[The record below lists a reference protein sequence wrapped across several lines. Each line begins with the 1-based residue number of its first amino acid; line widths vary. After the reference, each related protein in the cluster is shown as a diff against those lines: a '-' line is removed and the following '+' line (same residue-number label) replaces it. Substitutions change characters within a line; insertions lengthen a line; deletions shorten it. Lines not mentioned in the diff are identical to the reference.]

1 MKRRMI
7 RLIGGLALILILIAA
22 ASGIWL
28 LSELEKPYLRAR
40 TDAVFVDIPRGASA
54 SQIADMLTKAGILR
68 HALPFRLYVRYTGL
82 GRHIQAGEYRFDTPA
97 SPKQVAERLIRG
109 DVYYR
114 AVTIPEGLSVQE
126 TVELLTA
133 NHLGDPEGLKRAI
146 LKTEWIRDLAPE
158 ARNLEGYL
166 FPETYRFRRNADS
179 ETVIKT
185 MVHQFRA
192 QIEKALSFHPM
203 PPGWTVSKIVILAS
217 MIEKEVRNAE
227 EGPMV
232 ASVLINRLD
241 SRMPLACDATIIYAM
256 KLAGTYEGRLGKK
269 DLAMDSPYNTYRHA
283 GLPPGPIC
291 NPGADALRSA
301 LSPAKTDYFY
311 YVSRNDGTHQFSKDY
326 RSHLNA
332 VNLFQRPL
340 ALRRQAGAP

>member
-1 MKRRMI
+1 LKRRMI
-7 RLIGGLALILILIAA
+7 WLIASLALLLILTGAV
-22 ASGIWL
+22 SGLWL
-28 LSELEKPYLRAR
+28 LAELEKPYLSAR
-40 TDAVFVDIPRGASA
+40 TDEVFVDIPRGANA
-54 SQIADMLTKAGILR
+54 HQVAELLTEAGILR
-68 HALPFRLYVRYTGL
+68 HALPFRLYVRYADL
-82 GRHIQAGEYRFDTPA
+82 GRHIQAGEYRFDAPA
-97 SPKQVAERLIRG
+97 SPKQVVERLIRG

-114 AVTIPEGLSVQE
+114 AITIPEGLSAQE
-126 TVELLTA
+126 TVELLAA
-133 NHLGDPEGLKRAI
+133 NRLGDPEGLKRAI
-146 LKTEWIRDLAPE
+146 LKTEWIRDLSPG

-185 MVHQFRA
+185 MVQQFRA
-192 QIEKALSFHPM
+192 QIEKTLALHPM
-203 PPGWTVSKIVILAS
+203 PPGWTVSGIVILAS
-217 MIEKEVRNAE
+217 MVEKEVRNAE

-232 ASVLINRLD
+232 ASVLNNRLD
-241 SRMPLACDATIIYAM
+241 KKMPLACDATIIYAM

-269 DLAMDSPYNTYRHA
+269 DLAMDSPYNTYRHS

-291 NPGADALRSA
+291 NPGAAALRAA
-301 LSPAKTDYFY
+301 LNPAKTDYFY

-340 ALRRQAGAP
+340 ALRRK